1 MRHTHY
7 LKQRVAGVAVDSRVP
22 WTAVKR
28 SCLNMTKYHILEAE
42 GKSWLQNPSSCCRN
56 EVVHVPHPWT
66 EGWSCG
72 RLYYSVSFCRNE
84 LVWTFHVPHS
94 CNRGGKSRLTLEFFE
109 LLWIW
114 SCWNVTMY
122 HAILNSE
129 GWSYGWLLSPL
140 SFLLCVGLKMKEL
153 KDPPEYCT
161 YIIQLSSRSSRIKYS
176 TKLTDLN
183 LGCPNMLHFRHQR
196 PPLFTGYF
204 SCSISMSY
212 DAVFLRQR

>member
-1 MRHTHY
+1 MKLY
-7 LKQRVAGVAVDSRVP
+7 
-22 WTAVKR
+22 
-28 SCLNMTKYHILEAE
+28 MYYIFE
-42 GKSWLQNPSSCCRN
+42 
-56 EVVHVPHPWT
+56 T
-66 EGWSCG
+66 EKWSCS
-72 RLYYSVSFCRNE
+72 RLYYPVSFCRSE
-84 LVWTFHVPHS
+84 FVWTFHVPHS
-94 CNRGGKSRLTLEFFE
+94 CSRGGKSRLTLEFFE

-114 SCWNVTMY
+114 SCLNVAIYPWSRGIKLRFTLEFFELSWIWSCWNVTMY
-122 HAILNSE
+122 HILHSD
-129 GWSYGWLLSPL
+129 GWSCSWLLSPL

-161 YIIQLSSRSSRIKYS
+161 YIIQLSSRSSGIKYS

-204 SCSISMSY
+204 SCSICMSY